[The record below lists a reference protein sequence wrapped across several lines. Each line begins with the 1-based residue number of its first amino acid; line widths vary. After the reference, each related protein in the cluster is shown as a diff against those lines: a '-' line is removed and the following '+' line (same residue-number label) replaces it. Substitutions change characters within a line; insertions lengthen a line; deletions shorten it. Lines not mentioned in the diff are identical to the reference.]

1 MEGEIGK
8 MTADLSYRL
17 SGMMVREFRGKKFLS
32 TSKEY
37 SQIEEIKDIGD
48 VEDEGSDEDID
59 QGHTAQLDDARVVGI
74 LHLNMYKFTGCLRCS
89 AKVLP
94 DKDNAELGHCMKCS
108 MMQCLDASTVE
119 FSAQLVVQGVGSQLT
134 LVVQGVG
141 SQLTLVVQGVGS
153 QLTLVVQGV
162 GSQLTL

>member
-48 VEDEGSDEDID
+48 VEDEVMR
-59 QGHTAQLDDARVVGI
+59 TLTRAI
-74 LHLNMYKFTGCLRCS
+74 LLS
-89 AKVLP
+89 
-94 DKDNAELGHCMKCS
+94 S
-108 MMQCLDASTVE
+108 MMHAWWEYCISTCTNSLDA
-119 FSAQLVVQGVGSQLT
+119 
-134 LVVQGVG
+134 
-141 SQLTLVVQGVGS
+141 
-153 QLTLVVQGV
+153 
-162 GSQLTL
+162 